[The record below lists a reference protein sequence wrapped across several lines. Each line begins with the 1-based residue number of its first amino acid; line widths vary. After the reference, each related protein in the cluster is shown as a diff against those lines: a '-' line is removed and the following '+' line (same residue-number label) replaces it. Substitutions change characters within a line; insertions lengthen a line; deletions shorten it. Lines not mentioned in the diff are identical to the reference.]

1 MTLQIPRLPLAQS
14 LLVIADACCV
24 NANCEAW
31 ATTDTD
37 RQKSQANEPRSF
49 AAHVMWPSQSTDG
62 QTAVGG
68 TGRSLW
74 STGGER
80 MRVEISVPQY
90 STDNGLV
97 VDWEPEPVIRVT
109 HQQDGMYVQANR
121 DGCVTLAR
129 IFLSLAQRGVP
140 NGVHL
145 HLESSN
151 GLTDDS
157 SPWTIELQS
166 PDVR

>member
-1 MTLQIPRLPLAQS
+1 
-14 LLVIADACCV
+14 
-24 NANCEAW
+24 
-31 ATTDTD
+31 
-37 RQKSQANEPRSF
+37 
-49 AAHVMWPSQSTDG
+49 
-62 QTAVGG
+62 
-68 TGRSLW
+68 
-74 STGGER
+74 

-90 STDNGLV
+90 SRDKDLV
-97 VDWEPEPVIRVT
+97 VEWEPEPVIRAT
-109 HQQDGMYVQANR
+109 HQPDGMHVQANR

-129 IFLSLAQRGVP
+129 IFLSLAQDGVP

-166 PDVR
+166 TDAR